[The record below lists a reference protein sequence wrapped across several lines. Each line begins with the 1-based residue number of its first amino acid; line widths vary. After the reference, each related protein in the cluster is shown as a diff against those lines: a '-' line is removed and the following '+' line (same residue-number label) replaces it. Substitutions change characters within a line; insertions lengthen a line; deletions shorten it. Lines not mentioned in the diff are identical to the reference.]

1 MPIVGGFPSSYA
13 EVVWSEPLHHTRLW
27 VTLAELC
34 AIDLFPAV
42 RYEDCEVLRSVVDCS
57 VLEIPPLDLTV
68 KEKLLRLL
76 GKKNLEA
83 GLFGW
88 GLAGSRR
95 KTNSCLNLRTWSM
108 LLVMLNLVVRQV
120 VGKLNRFVGL
130 GVGNKIKGFLLG
142 WFIPKPKLKEMM
154 EVSKVTG
161 PVLDL
166 EACHFCKVF
175 STFDGF

>member
-1 MPIVGGFPSSYA
+1 MVLNCMGPSFVEVVRSYSCPDAIVMPIVGGFPSSYA

-83 GLFGW
+83 GLFG
-88 GLAGSRR
+88 
-95 KTNSCLNLRTWSM
+95 
-108 LLVMLNLVVRQV
+108 
-120 VGKLNRFVGL
+120 
-130 GVGNKIKGFLLG
+130 
-142 WFIPKPKLKEMM
+142 
-154 EVSKVTG
+154 
-161 PVLDL
+161 
-166 EACHFCKVF
+166 
-175 STFDGF
+175 